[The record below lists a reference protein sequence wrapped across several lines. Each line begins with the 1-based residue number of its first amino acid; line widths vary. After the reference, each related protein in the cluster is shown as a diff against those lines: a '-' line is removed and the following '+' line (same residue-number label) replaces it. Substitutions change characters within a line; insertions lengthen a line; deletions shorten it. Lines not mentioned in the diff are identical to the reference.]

1 MKDNRIK
8 GIIALAVVT
17 IIAFGVIYG
26 SKILVKDDGANN
38 DDKAQEDVQGAI
50 EVAGAE
56 GIVSARNNR

>member
-56 GIVSARNNR
+56 GIVLSLQGK